1 MDSTQ
6 RVRSGRDR
14 TRFQIG
20 FGFDLD
26 HTLLVDNHLERIA
39 FMRLLETLAAGG
51 GSRLTGA
58 PKEERAIDDL
68 LARQRAGAFTIEEAV
83 RRFAAGR
90 GVVATPALI
99 DDYKTSALD
108 MAQEFVRPVPGAA
121 STLRALRER
130 GVPVAALTNGWS
142 PLQER
147 KAACIGFEGPV
158 VVSSLIGA
166 QKPDPRAFAALA
178 DAMGLHA
185 RDLWYVGDD
194 PRCDVAGALG
204 AGMRAVWFDERG
216 AVYPSDVAR
225 PTRTIGALPEL
236 LDLE

>member
-14 TRFQIG
+14 TRFQIERNLG

-26 HTLLVDNHLERIA
+26 HTLLVDNHLERLA
-39 FMRLLETLAAGG
+39 FLRLLETLTAGG
-51 GSRLTGA
+51 GSPSGDA
-58 PKEERAIDDL
+58 PQEERAIDDL

-90 GVVATPALI
+90 GVVATPAI
-99 DDYKTSALD
+99 VDGYKACALD
-108 MAQEFVRPVPGAA
+108 MAQEFVRAVPGAT

-130 GVPVAALTNGWS
+130 GVAVAALTNGWS

-158 VVSSLIGA
+158 LVSSI
-166 QKPDPRAFAALA
+166 
-178 DAMGLHA
+178 
-185 RDLWYVGDD
+185 
-194 PRCDVAGALG
+194 LG
-204 AGMRAVWFDERG
+204 VQ
-216 AVYPSDVAR
+216 
-225 PTRTIGALPEL
+225 
-236 LDLE
+236 